1 MPTQKS
7 SGNPPQCCRRAIV
20 NGREQ
25 LIFETSSGQR
35 ITLQEA
41 PPEVLIEDGNGNSV
55 KLEAGGVTVNA
66 AAKISLNAAVIEI
79 SAGTLTVNAAIA
91 KFSGVVQADTIMATS
106 VIEPGSGNVW

>member
-7 SGNPPQCCRRAIV
+7 RGNPLPCCRRTIV
-20 NGREQ
+20 DGRQ
-25 LIFETSSGQR
+25 LLVFETSAGQR
-35 ITLQEA
+35 ITLQEG

-55 KLEAGGVTVNA
+55 KLQAGGVTVNA
-66 AAKISLNAAVIEI
+66 AAKLTLNASAIEI
-79 SAGTLTVNAAIA
+79 SAGMLTVNAAIA